1 MLLSGGHAT
10 LSSSTPSSIAVSG
23 NTYTLGIP
31 IDGSGKKPK
40 GDETVLINPQNKI
53 YDADG
58 NEVVNNQNYYD
69 TTPSGTT
76 QRNKVTLY
84 DQFLPYITA
93 SSNEMPSDNS
103 YIEVTFNEAV
113 FTNNNGSGDLVK
125 DDFVLSISG
134 GTGTLS
140 SGTPSSIT
148 KSSNTY
154 KIYFTLATITDGQET
169 LKVDLASNAVF
180 DAAGNA
186 AEATQANNT
195 GQLNDGRLKTV
206 TSKSMYNST
215 STFFRT
221 IKDSRTGE
229 FLTHFKRGST
239 GYLYKNTF
247 NEDGSGFN
255 ALANA
260 RISPYI

>member
-1 MLLSGGHAT
+1 MDSETYMLAFTDVGNKGVLYTADIRSYLPFFKTVALAPDNSTITVTFNEPVYNTSGGSGNIIASDFLMLLSGGHAT

-140 SGTPSSIT
+140 SGTPSNIT

-154 KIYFTLATITDGQET
+154 KIYFTLATIT
-169 LKVDLASNAVF
+169 
-180 DAAGNA
+180 
-186 AEATQANNT
+186 
-195 GQLNDGRLKTV
+195 
-206 TSKSMYNST
+206 
-215 STFFRT
+215 
-221 IKDSRTGE
+221 
-229 FLTHFKRGST
+229 
-239 GYLYKNTF
+239 
-247 NEDGSGFN
+247 
-255 ALANA
+255 
-260 RISPYI
+260 